1 MQSTRIAIVKLTAKC
16 NFSLLSDAK
25 ALKLLAM
32 VLVHLTQ
39 NSLAKMLFFYNSL
52 LVFLLLQL
60 FQLFS
65 SVSGTIETQLS
76 ITQSNYTLFCHQSAN
91 TYFDA
96 DARAMPVS
104 FLCVSF
110 LFVYYTKIYH
120 TLHLWILFLFERKT
134 HFYMPHKIQFK
145 NTARPHCKCNQTDAY
160 II

>member
-1 MQSTRIAIVKLTAKC
+1 MQSTRTATAKLTAKC
-16 NFSLLSDAK
+16 NFSLLSNAK
-25 ALKLLAM
+25 ALRQLEM

-52 LVFLLLQL
+52 LVFLLPQL

-65 SVSGTIETQLS
+65 AVSGTIETQLS
-76 ITQSNYTLFCHQSAN
+76 ITQANYTLFAIRRQTHILMLVHDASA
-91 TYFDA
+91 
-96 DARAMPVS
+96 VS

-145 NTARPHCKCNQTDAY
+145 NTARPHCKCN
-160 II
+160 